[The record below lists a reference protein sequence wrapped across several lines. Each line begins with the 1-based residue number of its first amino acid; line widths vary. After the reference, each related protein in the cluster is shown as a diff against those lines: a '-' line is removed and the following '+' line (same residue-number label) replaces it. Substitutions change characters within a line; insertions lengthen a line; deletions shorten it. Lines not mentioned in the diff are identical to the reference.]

1 MKDKKN
7 FRFEFVVFNISQ
19 ENATFLWRMLTRW
32 IEFLGFDVTGD
43 VTDNDNLE
51 IEDDLLVRVVRS
63 WKEDN
68 LEPDGF
74 PK

>member
-32 IEFLGFDVTGD
+32 IEFLGLDVTGD
-43 VTDNDNLE
+43 VVDNDVLE
-51 IEDDLLVRVVRS
+51 HTNTGYYYSDPLEHD
-63 WKEDN
+63 KE
-68 LEPDGF
+68 
-74 PK
+74 

>member
-19 ENATFLWRMLTRW
+19 ENAVFLWKMITRW
-32 IEFLGFDVTGD
+32 IEFLGFDVAGD
-43 VTDNDNLE
+43 VVDND
-51 IEDDLLVRVVRS
+51 I
-63 WKEDN
+63 

>member
-19 ENATFLWRMLTRW
+19 ENAVFLWKMITRW